1 MPQDTSPEVRN
12 SDDPQYVEDYP
23 PDFDVPHQRAWGF
36 LAFLACAFG
45 LAVTAKHQSISER
58 VAATAARASVVA
70 KQADA
75 SLPSRA
81 RDIAVRIRDA
91 ALPTA
96 AAEEVPEQSAPE
108 TPFASVTPSPVR
120 SAATRSVIT
129 FQTGSVT
136 TTEKAVT
143 AVFVLTRSPPLGSRA
158 RVHWAAR
165 SGPQT
170 QPSTSRMPLV
180 RRSLRAD
187 TANRRYTFLSGMTC
201 SRKEKRRSSC
211 ACARLGTHAW
221 NQGPARKQP
230 FATMTD
236 RACQ

>member
-23 PDFDVPHQRAWGF
+23 QAFDVPRQRAWGF

-45 LAVTAKHQSISER
+45 LAVAAKHPSISER
-58 VAATAARASVVA
+58 VAATAAGASVVA
-70 KQADA
+70 TQADA

-81 RDIAVRIRDA
+81 RDIAVQIRDA

-96 AAEEVPEQSAPE
+96 AADEVHEVLAPN
-108 TPFASVTPSPVR
+108 TPVASVTHPSVP
-120 SAATRSVIT
+120 SATSRSVIT
-129 FQTGSVT
+129 FQSPLVV

-165 SGPQT
+165 SGTADAAIDFSDASGTTVFASGHSQ
-170 QPSTSRMPLV
+170 QAIYVPL
-180 RRSLRAD
+180 RNDLLKEGEETFKLCLRSPR
-187 TANRRYTFLSGMTC
+187 N
-201 SRKEKRRSSC
+201 
-211 ACARLGTHAW
+211 ARLEPGTCAE
-221 NQGPARKQP
+221 
-230 FATMTD
+230 ATIRD
-236 RACQ
+236 DD